1 MKKKSNLKQL
11 GSVLLISMAAG
22 AGARYVANKTR
33 TQDRRRFDYDTPQEL
48 IDWKIAR
55 TIALRVSQWEQ
66 FPVKDRAGRQA
77 LYASQVAQ
85 SQPLIDKYLN
95 VTLPEP
101 LSRVHVV
108 DRREWIEA
116 NIRSFTH
123 LFKPIEE
130 LYRNAAR
137 KAGRNPQITS
147 INRAVVGMQVGGL
160 IGILARKVLGQYD
173 LSLLSP
179 KAEPGS
185 LYFVEPN
192 LSAIQEQL
200 GVDPE
205 QFRLWITLHETT
217 HAYEFEAYPWVR
229 DHFQGLIRRYF
240 GEMESQLEQI
250 RNGLGTYLNRIFRG
264 KQEGDSHWIES
275 VLTPNQR
282 AVFNELQALMSLVEG
297 YSNHIMNAVGR
308 EILPTFDQIESRM
321 HQRKQNRS
329 LFDELFNRIT
339 GMQLKMEQYEQ
350 GEKFVNALAD
360 HGGKELAAR
369 VWEGPE
375 MLPSLQEIRNPQLW
389 IDRIEGR
396 EAVSQ
401 H

>member
-33 TQDRRRFDYDTPQEL
+33 SQDRQRFDYDTPQEL

-55 TIALRVSQWEQ
+55 TIALRVAQWEQ
-66 FPVKDRAGRQA
+66 YPVKDRAGRQA
-77 LYASQVAQ
+77 LYNRQVAQ
-85 SQPLIDKYLN
+85 SQPLIDQYLS
-95 VTLPEP
+95 VTLPEA

-192 LSAIQEQL
+192 ISLIQENL
-200 GVDPE
+200 GVNADE
-205 QFRLWITLHETT
+205 FRLWITLHETT

-229 DHFQGLIRRYF
+229 EHFQGLIRRYF
-240 GEMESQLEQI
+240 SEMEGQLEQI
-250 RNGLGTYLNRIFRG
+250 RNGIGTYLNRIFRG

-275 VLTPNQR
+275 VLTPTQR

-329 LFDELFNRIT
+329 LFDELFNRVT

-350 GEKFVNALAD
+350 GEKFVNALAA

-375 MLPSLQEIRNPQLW
+375 MLPTPQEIRNPQQW

-396 EAVSQ
+396 GEVSQ